1 MEMSGSLIVH
11 QIASQ
16 LGNNAVFDQIVSTND
31 PFPSYTAAAALH
43 NQGNLGLFP
52 LVRPATQP
60 YDSSPWSW
68 WSLTDESSS
77 TSLQTNP
84 DMSSFKGRAFCDTIV
99 KFTAPRLYLALQN
112 SSGAGPGGGWIISGC
127 TDANACNYNP
137 NAQQNN
143 GSCKYVGAS
152 CNDGSASTIN
162 DAINAQCYCAGLT
175 ILPFGCTN
183 PDACNYNVAALQDN
197 GTCRFVGN
205 ACNDNLVSTVNDVIT
220 ESCVCAGTLTDLN
233 GNNENTYQ
241 GVFYQ
246 AVARNANGT
255 AMVNQNVNVRFSLHQ
270 GAANG
275 SIEYQETHQLTTNA
289 QGLFSTTFGQGQPQ
303 SGSYAQIQWGVNSK
317 FLEVEF
323 ESNGWQTIGT
333 QQLMAVPYAIRAKEV
348 EPSGIKY
355 QSPNGS
361 CFVLQVNDAGQIFSV
376 PVSCD

>member
-1 MEMSGSLIVH
+1 MSDEDG
-11 QIASQ
+11 
-16 LGNNAVFDQIVSTND
+16 DQIWTLTIPLPVGNHTYKFSYDNWAGAEELTIGSTCTITENGFTNRFLQVS
-31 PFPSYTAAAALH
+31 
-43 NQGNLGLFP
+43 
-52 LVRPATQP
+52 
-60 YDSSPWSW
+60 DSNMTVNYCFNS
-68 WSLTDESSS
+68 
-77 TSLQTNP
+77 
-84 DMSSFKGRAFCDTIV
+84 C
-99 KFTAPRLYLALQN
+99 QN
-112 SSGAGPGGGWIISGC
+112 SCTQSGC
-127 TDANACNYNP
+127 MDVAACNYN
-137 NAQQNN
+137 AAALLDN
-143 GSCKYVGAS
+143 GSCLYTGNG
-152 CNDGSASTIN
+152 CNDNNPGTMNDVISDQCLCNGITI
-162 DAINAQCYCAGLT
+162 IQ
-175 ILPFGCTN
+175 GCTN
-183 PDACNYNVAALQDN
+183 ELACNFNPMANVENNACLF
-197 GTCRFVGN
+197 TGN
-205 ACNDNLVSTVNDVIT
+205 ACNDHLIATINDVIT
-220 ESCVCAGTLTDLN
+220 ASCVCSGTPTDLN

-376 PVSCD
+376 PVPCD